1 MQQQTHGWERATPVA
16 HHAHERHWNGALP
29 AKKTVYRRFLTVFHA
44 RALKQINDLAVAT
57 VFRRFGNRKNHP
69 A

>member
-1 MQQQTHGWERATPVA
+1 MQQQTHDGERATPVA
-16 HHAHERHWNGALP
+16 LMRTMRHWSGALP
-29 AKKTVYRRFLTVFHA
+29 AKKTVYRRFFTVFRA

-57 VFRRFGNRKNHP
+57 VFRRLGNRKNHP